1 MHIDNMNGSR
11 RGLFLV
17 AAAVSISLGVA
28 ACNDTVSIDPQRDRV
43 PPTLSLTAIGGQ
55 PDTVI
60 AFTTQA
66 KDNLGLKTIHVQA
79 IGAVGVVFDTVFTSA
94 VVDITLPFK
103 LFSSRAVPA
112 GTPVTITATALDG
125 AGNSSGIDTLIMAT
139 GNIPPPEV
147 RVLSPTSGSSAV
159 LGKSILVTVMGK
171 SGVKIRSLGLNTT
184 GPVVLADSVIYSSPL
199 LDSTTMQDTIAIPL
213 NATPGTL
220 TITPFLRD
228 SLGQRAVGPSI
239 TITVVTAAQVNSV
252 PVVNAYCVGSSAFD
266 NACGH
271 GRRVEVG
278 DTVHVEADDPSGILE
293 LGYEVRST
301 AGGAIDDSATF
312 VSTTTPPGQLT
323 FDSHTFSMRLPY
335 VTFPTTVYIQVFAR
349 NTNGVKSYAKL
360 AGGTDRVDTVVVV
373 AGVTRP
379 LPAGGQVADALY
391 HTGKDRL
398 YLTNITRNQVE
409 VFSLADS
416 SFKTPIFVG
425 SRPWGLTVWP
435 TARGTAAAPGMG
447 DTLLVANSGG
457 TDISYIDLNVGAD
470 GAEVHRYALPN
481 IIVYSVTTV
490 TGTTSGLPFQQLTRY
505 DFSDRPQF
513 PAATC
518 IVAGGVCT
526 DVLLAYTT
534 TPTPGQTT
542 PFQNLNGTIRWENL
556 THGESAAGRIDPHTS
571 HFFFEPAMGQSAGR
585 ADTLK
590 IVRFDANGIDSAI
603 VVPYN
608 QPVAGGFYSVT
619 VRLPELGF
627 RDTTF
632 ARNSGNFQRAIFGEG
647 GSVFGSRAV
656 AFDADRGFAPTFTNG
671 AGVVTAI
678 PIPVVDMGISPATA
692 VSDFIGNTF
701 AQVKGV
707 SINFDGS
714 LSAIRADSTYVL
726 NPLLRLQG
734 VLNTTVNNAG
744 LDFHPLNT
752 GPNSFPLTTRLLFAA
767 SSEPLIEIFDTRC
780 YQRIASIPIRDPI
793 IGPIKAAYRGATG
806 QLVLVAATAR
816 GVVIAQL
823 PNTFTT
829 TCP

>member
-1 MHIDNMNGSR
+1 MHIDNTNGAR

-28 ACNDTVSIDPQRDRV
+28 ACNDSVSIDPQRDRV

-60 AFTTQA
+60 SFTTQA

-79 IGAVGVVFDTVFTSA
+79 IGAVGVVYDTVFTSA
-94 VVDITLPFK
+94 VTDITLPFK
-103 LFSSRAVPA
+103 LFSSRSVPA
-112 GTPVTITATALDG
+112 GTPVVITATALDG
-125 AGNSSGIDTLIMAT
+125 AGNSSGTDTLIMAT

-171 SGVKIRSLGLNTT
+171 SGVKVRSLGLNTT
-184 GPVVLADSVIYSSPL
+184 GPVVLADSAIYSSPL
-199 LDSTTMQDTIAIPL
+199 LDSLTMQDTIAIPL

-252 PVVNAYCVGSSAFD
+252 PVVNAYCVGSSAYD

-271 GRRVEVG
+271 GKRVEVS
-278 DTVHVEADDPSGILE
+278 DSVHVEADDPSGILE

-301 AGGAIDDSATF
+301 VGGPIDDSVTF
-312 VSTTTPPGQLT
+312 VSTTIPPGQLT
-323 FDSHTFSMRLPY
+323 FDHHTFSMRLPY
-335 VTFPTTVYIQVFAR
+335 VTFPTTAYIQVFAR
-349 NTNGVKSYAKL
+349 NTNGVKAYAKL

-379 LPAGGQVADALY
+379 LPTGGQVADALY

-409 VFSLADS
+409 VFSLVDS

-435 TARGTAAAPGMG
+435 HDRAGATTSMG
-447 DTLLVANSGG
+447 DTLLIANSGG
-457 TDISYIDLNVGAD
+457 TDISYVDLNVGAN

-490 TGTTSGLPFQQLTRY
+490 TSGTSGLPFQQLSRY

-534 TPTPGQTT
+534 TPTPGQTA
-542 PFQNLNGTIRWENL
+542 PFQSLNGTIRWENL
-556 THGESAAGRIDPHTS
+556 TRGESAAGRIDPHTS
-571 HFFFEPAMGQSAGR
+571 HFFFEQAMGQTEGR

-590 IVRFDANGIDSAI
+590 IVRFDANGIDSAV

-632 ARNSGNFQRAIFGEG
+632 ARNSGSFQRAIFGEG

-656 AFDADRGFAPTFTNG
+656 AFDADRGFAPTFTNP

-692 VSDFIGNTF
+692 VSDFIANTF
-701 AQVKGV
+701 AEVKGV
-707 SINFDGS
+707 AINFDGS
-714 LSAIRADSTYVL
+714 LSAIRADSTYIL

-734 VLNTTVNNAG
+734 VLNTTVSNAG

-752 GPNSFPLTTRLLFAA
+752 GPNSFPLNTRLMFAA

-780 YQRIASIPIRDPI
+780 YQRVASIPIRDPI
-793 IGPIKAAYRGATG
+793 IGPIKAAFRQATG